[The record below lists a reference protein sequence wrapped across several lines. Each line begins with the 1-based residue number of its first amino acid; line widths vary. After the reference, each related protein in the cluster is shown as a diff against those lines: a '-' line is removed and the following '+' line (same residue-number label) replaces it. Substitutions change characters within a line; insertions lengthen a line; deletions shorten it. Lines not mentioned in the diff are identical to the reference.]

1 MFIIDECLI
10 EFYATESTFDEGCR
24 HDKESRA
31 SRCDVV
37 DATLFNQNNTNYII
51 VHARARRA
59 RDGGYVCLCA
69 RGANAP
75 SRLAPEPGPGIHA
88 FDGFQVFIHVPL
100 GATRGAS
107 GANER
112 FALRCERG

>member
-1 MFIIDECLI
+1 MK
-10 EFYATESTFDEGCR
+10 AAAMT
-24 HDKESRA
+24 KRA
-31 SRCDVV
+31 ARRGVTSWTQHCSIKI
-37 DATLFNQNNTNYII
+37 NTNYE
-51 VHARARRA
+51 RAMVA
-59 RDGGYVCLCA
+59 MCVY
-69 RGANAP
+69 ANAP

>member
-24 HDKESRA
+24 HDEESRA

-37 DATLFNQNNTNYII
+37 DATLFNQNQYQLHNCT
-51 VHARARRA
+51 RARQTSA
-59 RDGGYVCLCA
+59 RWWLCCVY
-69 RGANAP
+69 ANAP

-100 GATRGAS
+100 GATRGTS